1 MRNGSSP
8 HAKRLDSA
16 CETADLPHAYARFV
30 CDPKYV
36 NEYVRMRSHAF
47 RMRSHAFRMRVVCE
61 SHANR
66 IRIFHRDQPILCTNL
81 LL

>member
-1 MRNGSSP
+1 MRNGSIP

-16 CETADLPHAYARFV
+16 CETADLPHACARFV

-47 RMRSHAFRMRVVCE
+47 RVRVVCE

-66 IRIFHRDQPILCTNL
+66 IRIFHRGTFTSGEESWQNICG
-81 LL
+81 